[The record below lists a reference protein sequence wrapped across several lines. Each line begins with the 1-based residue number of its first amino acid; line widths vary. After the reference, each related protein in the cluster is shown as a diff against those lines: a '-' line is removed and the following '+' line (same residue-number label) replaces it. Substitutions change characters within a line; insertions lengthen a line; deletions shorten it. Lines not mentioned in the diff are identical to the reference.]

1 MIIIFGRTQLTNVTS
16 SKVDS
21 IWCMPP
27 SILILAD
34 HVYPVGG
41 VSSKR
46 LDFNCSVQREEVL
59 HWGCVA
65 PCLSPIRQVTAS
77 HPAHGGIIGR
87 VQAIPYQPILILQ
100 SDIPVQYCQ
109 VREHWP
115 GVNIQMARCRGRGDG
130 AVSWGW
136 GATWNQICHLYNTL
150 RFRFGCLSLHSFA
163 LVLPNPK
170 TLTWLSDVALVK
182 LFASIYFTGCR
193 NEGYK
198 P

>member
-1 MIIIFGRTQLTNVTS
+1 MSTCGELLHRIWLADSPMSTCGEILLLGLMDSMPLLSLSICIPVSFTALWTAASFGLTMVGVPVNMMIIILFGSTELMNVTS

-41 VSSKR
+41 VSSKG

-77 HPAHGGIIGR
+77 HPAHDGIIGR

-100 SDIPVQYCQ
+100 SDTEVQKVVELGNQ
-109 VREHWP
+109 VPR
-115 GVNIQMARCRGRGDG
+115 
-130 AVSWGW
+130 
-136 GATWNQICHLYNTL
+136 
-150 RFRFGCLSLHSFA
+150 
-163 LVLPNPK
+163 K
-170 TLTWLSDVALVK
+170 
-182 LFASIYFTGCR
+182 
-193 NEGYK
+193 
-198 P
+198 